1 MAIDGIGF
9 WPVFSGEKMS
19 TIKKLRIIFYFADK
33 TGDLSPGQNISDSSE
48 RLLQRGKGDRESV
61 YIGLLQ

>member
-1 MAIDGIGF
+1 M
-9 WPVFSGEKMS
+9 FSGEKMS

>member
-1 MAIDGIGF
+1 M
-9 WPVFSGEKMS
+9 FSGKKMS
-19 TIKKLRIIFYFADK
+19 TIKKLRIILYFADK

-48 RLLQRGKGDRESV
+48 RLLQRGKEGRESV